1 MPKHSTL
8 MGGSITRRRLNCPAS
23 YRLTLRVEEG
33 APDEFDVASGAALR
47 GTALHAA
54 MEAGLDVAFGPNLDT
69 PFKYVH
75 DDGQT
80 YTVGM
85 DELENDLLVAVKA
98 REAVIDRYFDPDG
111 VSVETREVSVA
122 LPDHIAPDAFG
133 TCDFLLYGGR
143 TLLLVDYKFGYRQA
157 KAKEQLMFYA
167 CGALDRVIDGV
178 RIDPERVVLAVVQP
192 AISPDA
198 EVFEVSR
205 AELDAFLSRVAV
217 AVEDMQRED
226 AEHRPVAGDWC
237 QYAPCALVCPLKA
250 RAVSA
255 VERLASVMSGV
266 EVQPALP
273 LVPEEQEVIE
283 TVSAVLERAEMLE
296 TLIEA
301 AKAAAFRLIDAGFDV
316 PGWTIKERQR
326 PREWAA
332 PDTSVI
338 AALRRVSPQLGAK
351 KIAPRALL
359 SVTKVEKLAKA
370 LDVEIPPRLVRRG
383 EPSRAL
389 ARDGKPDKHL
399 EQVAKLAADAL
410 QQKVE
415 RVTER

>member
-8 MGGSITRRRLNCPAS
+8 MGGSIARRRLNCPAS
-23 YRLTLRVEEG
+23 YRLTLRVEQE
-33 APDEFDVASGAALR
+33 APEQFEVAGDAALR

-69 PFKYVH
+69 PFQYVH
-75 DDGQT
+75 EDGQT
-80 YTVGM
+80 YTVGL
-85 DELENDLLVAVKA
+85 DELESDLMVAVKA
-98 REAVIDRYFDPDG
+98 REDVVDRYFSPDDPC
-111 VSVETREVSVA
+111 VEAREVSVT
-122 LPDHIAPDAFG
+122 LPDHVAPDAFG
-133 TCDFLLYGGR
+133 TCDFLLYDGE

-157 KAKEQLMFYA
+157 KAKEQLLFYA
-167 CGALDRVIDGV
+167 CGALGRVIDGV
-178 RIDPERVVLAVVQP
+178 RIDPTRVVLAVVQP
-192 AISPDA
+192 AVSPDA

-205 AELDAFLSRVAV
+205 AELDAFMSRVEAAV
-217 AVEDMQRED
+217 KDMQRED

-255 VERLASVMSGV
+255 VERLASIVSGV
-266 EVQPALP
+266 EVQPSLP

-301 AKAAAFRLIDAGFDV
+301 ARTAAFRLIDAGFDV
-316 PGWTIKERQR
+316 PGWTIKGRQR
-326 PREWAA
+326 PREWAV
-332 PDTSVI
+332 PDDKVI
-338 AALRRVSPQLGAK
+338 AALRRVHPQLGAK

-370 LDVEIPPRLVRRG
+370 VNVEIPPKLVRRG
-383 EPSRAL
+383 EPSRVL
-389 ARDGKPDKHL
+389 ARAGKADAHL
-399 EQVAKLAADAL
+399 EQVAKMAVDVL
-410 QQKVE
+410 QHKVE
-415 RVTER
+415 RVTEK